1 MSSSVGLRIHWAEK
15 YLTYLLGL
23 RSAFPQSSHMPSA
36 LTDKVKDTIQT
47 AYRTWLES
55 RDFKPRRGQREM
67 IAQIAR
73 TLAGDGHRVAVVEAG
88 TGTGKTAAYCLAAIP
103 VAQSLGKTVVL
114 STATVALQEQ
124 VVLQDL
130 PDIKE
135 RAGLSFSL
143 SLAKGRGRYVCLK
156 RLDDHLK
163 YQEQQAIPI
172 FDVSDEDHTVL
183 YQEMLSRYGQGAWDG
198 EFDSWPES
206 MADGA
211 WSTVT
216 TDHRGCSNNRCSFF
230 KQCPFFRA
238 RGNLE
243 GSDVIVANHDLV
255 LSDLALGGGAVL
267 PDPED
272 CIYVLDEAHHIADKT
287 QNHFSTSARI
297 NSTHQWLDNVNNILS
312 SLTQRFARPHNLLAL
327 ATSVAGETVALQS
340 MFEALSAGLNIMPFE
355 TKDEDREIYR
365 FPLGEVPETLM
376 DLSLATLPSM
386 NKLCDDLERVHD
398 LLQEAVAG
406 NLDWEKAFEAE
417 DWLLPVGQLQS
428 RALATKALLED
439 YASGAKQQRRYAR
452 WLNRNSYDVEM
463 VSAPIEPGHILQEVL
478 WQRCY
483 GAVCTSA
490 TITALG
496 RFDRFIE
503 RVGLPA
509 EVPTLVIASP
519 FNYPEI
525 ATFHVPSMQSD
536 PRDFEA
542 HSAEITELLPELLK
556 REESALVLFTS
567 WRQLNAVVKALPDKL
582 SDGLLVQGDG
592 SKQALIVEHKR
603 RVDGKEGS
611 YLFGLA
617 SFSEGL
623 DLPGAYCRHVII
635 VKLPFAVPDDP
646 IDQAIAEW
654 AEARGRNAF
663 YEISVPDAALK
674 LVQACGRLIR
684 HEKDFGT
691 ITMLDKRIVTQRYG
705 RALIESLPPFRLD
718 LPSNM
723 P

>member
-1 MSSSVGLRIHWAEK
+1 
-15 YLTYLLGL
+15 
-23 RSAFPQSSHMPSA
+23 
-36 LTDKVKDTIQT
+36 
-47 AYRTWLES
+47 
-55 RDFKPRRGQREM
+55 
-67 IAQIAR
+67 
-73 TLAGDGHRVAVVEAG
+73 
-88 TGTGKTAAYCLAAIP
+88 
-103 VAQSLGKTVVL
+103 
-114 STATVALQEQ
+114 
-124 VVLQDL
+124 
-130 PDIKE
+130 
-135 RAGLSFSL
+135 
-143 SLAKGRGRYVCLK
+143 
-156 RLDDHLK
+156 
-163 YQEQQAIPI
+163 
-172 FDVSDEDHTVL
+172 
-183 YQEMLSRYGQGAWDG
+183 MLSRYGQGAWDG

-255 LSDLALGGGAVL
+255 LADLALGGGAVL

-603 RVDGKEGS
+603 RVDAKEGS

>member
-36 LTDKVKDTIQT
+36 LTHKVKDTIQT

-73 TLAGDGHRVAVVEAG
+73 TLAGDGDRVAVVEAG

-327 ATSVAGETVALQS
+327 ATSVAGENVALQS
-340 MFEALSAGLNIMPFE
+340 MFEALSAGLNLMPFE

>member
-417 DWLLPVGQLQS
+417 DWLLPVG
-428 RALATKALLED
+428 
-439 YASGAKQQRRYAR
+439 
-452 WLNRNSYDVEM
+452 
-463 VSAPIEPGHILQEVL
+463 
-478 WQRCY
+478 
-483 GAVCTSA
+483 
-490 TITALG
+490 
-496 RFDRFIE
+496 
-503 RVGLPA
+503 
-509 EVPTLVIASP
+509 
-519 FNYPEI
+519 
-525 ATFHVPSMQSD
+525 
-536 PRDFEA
+536 
-542 HSAEITELLPELLK
+542 
-556 REESALVLFTS
+556 
-567 WRQLNAVVKALPDKL
+567 
-582 SDGLLVQGDG
+582 
-592 SKQALIVEHKR
+592 
-603 RVDGKEGS
+603 
-611 YLFGLA
+611 
-617 SFSEGL
+617 
-623 DLPGAYCRHVII
+623 
-635 VKLPFAVPDDP
+635 
-646 IDQAIAEW
+646 
-654 AEARGRNAF
+654 
-663 YEISVPDAALK
+663 
-674 LVQACGRLIR
+674 
-684 HEKDFGT
+684 
-691 ITMLDKRIVTQRYG
+691 
-705 RALIESLPPFRLD
+705 
-718 LPSNM
+718 
-723 P
+723 

>member
-1 MSSSVGLRIHWAEK
+1 
-15 YLTYLLGL
+15 
-23 RSAFPQSSHMPSA
+23 MPSA
-36 LTDKVKDTIQT
+36 LTDKVKETIQT

-73 TLAGDGHRVAVVEAG
+73 TLAGDGDRVAVVEAG

-267 PDPED
+267 PAPED
-272 CIYVLDEAHHIADKT
+272 CIYILDEAHHIADKT

-386 NKLCDDLERVHD
+386 NKLCDDLERVHE

-439 YASGAKQQRRYAR
+439 YASGSKQQRRYAR

-503 RVGLPA
+503 RVGLNV

-542 HSAEITELLPELLK
+542 HSAEITELLPDLLK

-567 WRQLNAVVKALPDKL
+567 WRQLNAVVKALPKKL
-582 SDGLLVQGDG
+582 SDGLLVQGYG
-592 SKQALIVEHKR
+592 IKQALIVEHKR
-603 RVDGKEGS
+603 RVDAKEGS
-611 YLFGLA
+611 YLFGLS

-684 HEKDFGT
+684 HENDFGT